1 MRHCALGAIL
11 FLAFTASL
19 TFAQTGVEAKPATAA
34 AAQEFVDR
42 ANADL
47 LKLGVDASHAD
58 WTAKTFITEDTEAT
72 SALLNQQSTAR
83 SLALIEE
90 SHRFDRLTLPPE
102 LKRQIKLLQVN
113 APALGAVIWAMR
125 NPRAGIVEP
134 DDLDYKTVLDIAMPY
149 LGPVVGV
156 YSDWSPLVGRGE
168 LYPEDVD
175 RDDPWQFKNFR
186 VV

>member
-1 MRHCALGAIL
+1 MQYASSQQADWPRIYTLAMRHCALGAIL

-113 APALGAVIWAMR
+113 APAAPKDPKLLAEQTQLAAQLTGMSVSPPDGEWYA
-125 NPRAGIVEP
+125 RAWEAYG
-134 DDLDYKTVLDIAMPY
+134 
-149 LGPVVGV
+149 VGM
-156 YSDWSPLVGRGE
+156 
-168 LYPEDVD
+168 
-175 RDDPWQFKNFR
+175 K
-186 VV
+186 